1 VTKVQSSKLSDNLVI
16 IKHSNGYET
25 YYGYLSKYAKGIKES
40 IRVNQGKVIGRFYHG
55 NALRF

>member
-25 YYGYLSKYAKGIKES
+25 YYGHLSKYAKGIKEGK
-40 IRVNQGKVIGRFYHG
+40 GKVIGRFYHG